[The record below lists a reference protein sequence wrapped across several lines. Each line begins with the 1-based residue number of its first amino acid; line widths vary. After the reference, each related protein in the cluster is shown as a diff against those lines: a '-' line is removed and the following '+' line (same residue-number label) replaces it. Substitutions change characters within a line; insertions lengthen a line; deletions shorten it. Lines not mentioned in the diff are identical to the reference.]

1 MPLVGQVDE
10 YIFIVR
16 RGVTVH
22 PSANALHR
30 MRQVARMTGASVVY
44 SDYYERR
51 DGSSTAAVAE
61 CFVTILISG
70 I

>member
-16 RGVTVH
+16 RGVAVH
-22 PSANALHR
+22 LWDNALHR

-51 DGSSTAAVAE
+51 RSVVA
-61 CFVTILISG
+61 T
-70 I
+70 